1 MTDSLKVLIVGT
13 GNVARALAHRLKETD
28 HVIVMGSRDAA
39 RGAEVGGEIGV
50 TGSASTEH
58 VSDADIVF
66 IAVPFVSLD
75 ETLAALGPMSGKIV
89 VDCTNP
95 LTDDYMALTMG
106 HTTSAGEYCADQ
118 LPEARVVKAFNA
130 IFADVVHN
138 NPAYNTVTPQVF
150 VAGEDQ
156 GAKDTVSDLI
166 HAIGYE
172 PVDCGAMIMARY
184 LEPLAE
190 LIIQLAYVQGH
201 GTRITPVIVREPAA
215 PGE

>member
-1 MTDSLKVLIVGT
+1 MTDTLKVLIVGT

-28 HVIVMGSRDAA
+28 HVIVIGSRDAA
-39 RGAEVGGEIGV
+39 RGSEVATEIGV
-50 TGSASTEH
+50 TGSAATEH
-58 VSDADIVF
+58 VEDADVVF
-66 IAVPFVSLD
+66 IAVPFASLD
-75 ETLAALGPMSGKIV
+75 ETLAALGPMTGKVV

-95 LTDDYMALTMG
+95 LTDDYMALTIG
-106 HTTSAGEYCADQ
+106 HTTSAGEYCHEK

-130 IFADVVHN
+130 MFADVVHN
-138 NPAYNTVTPQVF
+138 DPKYSTVTPQVF

-156 GAKDTVSDLI
+156 GAKDVVSGLI
-166 HAIGYE
+166 RAVGYE

-190 LIIQLAYVQGH
+190 LIIQLAYVQGE

-215 PGE
+215 